1 MAKST
6 LDLWPTDIKADNM
19 VTPLSILKEQ
29 ASLLGG
35 KTQNLVEAEVQT
47 KPLGA
52 EFSHSFLLVAPTLDN
67 YRYKLFAVL
76 HALDMYPLKIVDENG
91 GIRYEVHSQ
100 EEFVEKLRE
109 VLTSEK
115 TKSVIN
121 ALIAQSQS

>member
-6 LDLWPTDIKADNM
+6 LDLWPEDIKVADM

-29 ASLLGG
+29 ASLLGQ

-52 EFSHSFLLVAPTLDN
+52 EFSHSFFLVAPPLDN
-67 YRYKLFAVL
+67 YRYKLFEVHHPIDL
-76 HALDMYPLKIVDENG
+76 YPIKIVDENG
-91 GIRYEVHSQ
+91 GVRHEANSQ
-100 EEFVEKLRE
+100 DQFIGQLKE

-115 TKSVIN
+115 TKSVIK